1 MRSTMDPGSAAHRRS
16 RATRDPEGA
25 ALHPG
30 NAPVPHLEERP
41 AGRVSK
47 DAPHQDYRHDS
58 AFSRREFARVVH
70 EPLRLLTKQ
79 RAQGMPGA
87 RRTRSLACKMKKAHE
102 RSHHR
107 FARTTRHS
115 LRNGFNGLFRAL
127 PGDRALLPPS
137 SADVAANLTP
147 ASGRQDHTTSPYA
160 SAPFVIGASASTAS
174 RPASVTIANRP
185 SVGRDDGD
193 ID

>member
-1 MRSTMDPGSAAHRRS
+1 
-16 RATRDPEGA
+16 
-25 ALHPG
+25 
-30 NAPVPHLEERP
+30 
-41 AGRVSK
+41 
-47 DAPHQDYRHDS
+47 
-58 AFSRREFARVVH
+58 
-70 EPLRLLTKQ
+70 
-79 RAQGMPGA
+79 MPGA

-102 RSHHR
+102 RSRHR

-147 ASGRQDHTTSPYA
+147 ASGCQDHTTSPYA

-185 SVGRDDGD
+185 SVRRDDGGYRLICTSEKQKYFCKGAGHPGKSPISPAD
-193 ID
+193 LPVRQSIHLKRVRKAANAPAALHSPQAAPPALRQVRSAAGAGWRSRR

>member
-1 MRSTMDPGSAAHRRS
+1 MSLRSSGLRIRFSNSNTHSFAISPLDP
-16 RATRDPEGA
+16 
-25 ALHPG
+25 
-30 NAPVPHLEERP
+30 
-41 AGRVSK
+41 
-47 DAPHQDYRHDS
+47 
-58 AFSRREFARVVH
+58 REFCSEFPA
-70 EPLRLLTKQ
+70 LFDQ

-87 RRTRSLACKMKKAHE
+87 RCARSRAWCVVNTRV
-102 RSHHR
+102 SHHGH
-107 FARTTRHS
+107 TGNTRHS

-160 SAPFVIGASASTAS
+160 LAPFVIGASASTAS

-193 ID
+193 IG